1 MKEEP
6 HEQARRI
13 REIEATDERLK
24 GRKIIAGSVADPAI
38 WNKSTGVSV
47 VDAMEAEGIYV
58 DKGDH
63 ERLAGFMIKG
73 WFKTDEGWW
82 YYLGEDG
89 VYDALRSSLPFRDK
103 NRIEIVE

>member
-1 MKEEP
+1 MKEGP

-24 GRKIIAGSVADPAI
+24 GRKISAGSVADPAI

>member
-6 HEQARRI
+6 HEQGRRI

-24 GRKIIAGSVADPAI
+24 GRKISAGSVADPAI
-38 WNKSTGVSV
+38 WNKST
-47 VDAMEAEGIYV
+47 
-58 DKGDH
+58 
-63 ERLAGFMIKG
+63 
-73 WFKTDEGWW
+73 
-82 YYLGEDG
+82 G